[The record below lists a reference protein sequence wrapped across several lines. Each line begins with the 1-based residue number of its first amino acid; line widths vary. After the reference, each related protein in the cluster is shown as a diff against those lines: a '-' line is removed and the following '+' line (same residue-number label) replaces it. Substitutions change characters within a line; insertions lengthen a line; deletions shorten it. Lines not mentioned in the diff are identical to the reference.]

1 MCQERCQPRPVQ
13 ASAPGRQTAGLLA
26 GLLALALLAALYAP
40 TFAALG
46 RIWQIDPNYSHG
58 YLVVLA
64 SLLFAWRA
72 WRRGGAACQAH
83 VPRGSAALGMLTLA
97 IGLGLHL
104 VAWFAGML
112 LVDVVA
118 LVAVL
123 RGALLL
129 LGARPAVK
137 AYGFAALFLIFMAP
151 LPIAWYQPVA
161 NALQQVVSSISA
173 RILLVCGVPVFEQG
187 CVLHLPGQTMEVGEA
202 CSGLRQLTAFLA
214 LTVAIGHL
222 SNRTVWFKIGLVAMS
237 LVIAVAANC
246 LRILVTAGI
255 LLLAGPE
262 WAQGALHATEGLV
275 VIMFGLVLLL
285 AVAWGLGALE
295 DRLRKLFAAAPL
307 ECGAGG

>member
-1 MCQERCQPRPVQ
+1 
-13 ASAPGRQTAGLLA
+13 
-26 GLLALALLAALYAP
+26 LLAALYAP

-58 YLVVLA
+58 YIVVLA

-72 WRRGGAACQAH
+72 WRRGGAACQPA
-83 VPRGSAALGMLTLA
+83 VPRGPVGLGIITLS

-104 VAWFAGML
+104 VAWFMGML
-112 LVDVVA
+112 LLDVVA
-118 LVAVL
+118 LVAVF
-123 RGALLL
+123 RGTLLL
-129 LGARPAVK
+129 LGGKPALK

-173 RILLVCGVPVFEQG
+173 RVLVVCGVPVFEQG
-187 CVLHLPGQTMEVGEA
+187 CLLHLPGHTMEVGEA

-214 LTVAIGHL
+214 LTVAVGHL
-222 SNRTVWFKIGLVAMS
+222 SNRTVWFKVGLVAMS

-246 LRILVTAGI
+246 VRILVTAWI

-262 WAQGALHATEGLV
+262 WAEGAFHAIEGLV

-295 DRLRKLFAAAPL
+295 DRVKKLLNSAPL
-307 ECGAGG
+307 QCGARG